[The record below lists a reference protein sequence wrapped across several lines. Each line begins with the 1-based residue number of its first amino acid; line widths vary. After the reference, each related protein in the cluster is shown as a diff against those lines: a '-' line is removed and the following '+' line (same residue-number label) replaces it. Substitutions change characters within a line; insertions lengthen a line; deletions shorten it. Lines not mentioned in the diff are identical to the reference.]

1 MKKILLTALCLAAC
15 SLSAWSQEEVKVLKM
30 TAVRTTGQDVEVSLY
45 DDANFWGPML
55 NKAEERLVIGGRSL
69 TLSRVKEIRFSV
81 VTEIVDGIT
90 EVELQPTVAHIYGMD
105 GRLVRRDA
113 TTTEGLPKGMYIM
126 NGKKVVVK

>member
-1 MKKILLTALCLAAC
+1 M
-15 SLSAWSQEEVKVLKM
+15 LKM

-81 VTEIVDGIT
+81 VTEIVDGIN
-90 EVELQPTVAHIYGMD
+90 EVEQQSSVAHIYGMD

-113 TTTEGLPKGMYIM
+113 TTTEGLPKGIYIM

>member
-1 MKKILLTALCLAAC
+1 MKKILLIAFCLAAT
-15 SLSAWSQEEVKVLKM
+15 SLSAWAQEEVKVLKM
-30 TAVRTTGQDVEVSLY
+30 TAVRTTGQNVEMSLY
-45 DDANFWGPML
+45 DDTNFWGPVL
-55 NKAEERLVIGGRSL
+55 NKAEDRLVIDGRSL
-69 TLSRVKEIRFSV
+69 TLSRVKEIRFSI

-90 EVELQPTVAHIYGMD
+90 EAEMQPTVAHIYGMD

>member
-1 MKKILLTALCLAAC
+1 MKKILLIAFCLAAT
-15 SLSAWSQEEVKVLKM
+15 SLSAWAQEEVKVLKM
-30 TAVRTTGQDVEVSLY
+30 TAVRTTGQNVEMSLY
-45 DDANFWGPML
+45 DDANFWGPVL
-55 NKAEERLVIGGRSL
+55 NKAEDRLVIDGRSL
-69 TLSRVKEIRFSV
+69 TLSRVKEIRFSI

-90 EVELQPTVAHIYGMD
+90 EAEQQPAVAHIYGMD

>member
-15 SLSAWSQEEVKVLKM
+15 SISAWSQEEVKVLKM

-45 DDANFWGPML
+45 DAANFWGPML

>member
-1 MKKILLTALCLAAC
+1 MKKILLIAFCLAAT
-15 SLSAWSQEEVKVLKM
+15 SLSAWAQEEVKVLKM
-30 TAVRTTGQDVEVSLY
+30 TAVRTTGQNVEMSLY
-45 DDANFWGPML
+45 DDANFWGPVL
-55 NKAEERLVIGGRSL
+55 NKAEDRLVIDGRSL
-69 TLSRVKEIRFSV
+69 TLSRVKEIRFSI

-90 EVELQPTVAHIYGMD
+90 EAEMQPTVAHIYGMD

>member
-1 MKKILLTALCLAAC
+1 MKKILLIAFCLAAT
-15 SLSAWSQEEVKVLKM
+15 SLSAWAQEEVKVLKM
-30 TAVRTTGQDVEVSLY
+30 TAVRTTGQNVEMSLY
-45 DDANFWGPML
+45 DDTNFWGPVL
-55 NKAEERLVIGGRSL
+55 NKAEDRLVIDGRSL
-69 TLSRVKEIRFSV
+69 TLSRVKEIRFSI

-90 EVELQPTVAHIYGMD
+90 EAEQQPTVAHIYGMD

>member
-15 SLSAWSQEEVKVLKM
+15 SLSAWAQEEVKVLKM

-45 DDANFWGPML
+45 DDTNFWGPML

>member
-1 MKKILLTALCLAAC
+1 MKKTLFTILCLAAC
-15 SLSAWSQEEVKVLKM
+15 SLSAWAQEEVKVLKM

-45 DDANFWGPML
+45 DAANFWGPML

-90 EVELQPTVAHIYGMD
+90 EVEQQSSVAHIYGMD

>member
-1 MKKILLTALCLAAC
+1 MKKILLIAFCLAAT
-15 SLSAWSQEEVKVLKM
+15 SLSAWAQEEVKVLKM
-30 TAVRTTGQDVEVSLY
+30 TAVRTTGQNVEMSLY
-45 DDANFWGPML
+45 DDANFWGPVL
-55 NKAEERLVIGGRSL
+55 NKAEDRLVIDGRSL
-69 TLSRVKEIRFSV
+69 TLSRVKEIRFSI

-90 EVELQPTVAHIYGMD
+90 EAELQPTVAHIYGMD

>member
-45 DDANFWGPML
+45 DAANFWGPML

-113 TTTEGLPKGMYIM
+113 TTIEGLPKGMYIM

>member
-15 SLSAWSQEEVKVLKM
+15 SISAWSQEEVKVLKM
-30 TAVRTTGQDVEVSLY
+30 TAVRTTGQNVEVSLY
-45 DDANFWGPML
+45 DAANFWGPML

>member
-1 MKKILLTALCLAAC
+1 MKKILLIAFCLAAT
-15 SLSAWSQEEVKVLKM
+15 SLSAWAQEEVKVLKM
-30 TAVRTTGQDVEVSLY
+30 TAVRTTGQNVEMSLY
-45 DDANFWGPML
+45 DDANFWGPVL
-55 NKAEERLVIGGRSL
+55 NKAEDRLVIDGRSL
-69 TLSRVKEIRFSV
+69 TLSRVKEIRFSI

-90 EVELQPTVAHIYGMD
+90 EAEQQPTLAHIYGMD

>member
-1 MKKILLTALCLAAC
+1 MKKILLIAFCLAAT
-15 SLSAWSQEEVKVLKM
+15 SLSAWAQEEVKVLKM
-30 TAVRTTGQDVEVSLY
+30 TAVRTTGQNVEMSLY
-45 DDANFWGPML
+45 DDANFWGPVL
-55 NKAEERLVIGGRSL
+55 NKAEDRLVIDGRSL
-69 TLSRVKEIRFSV
+69 TLSRVKEIRFSI

-90 EVELQPTVAHIYGMD
+90 EAELQPAVAHIYGMD

>member
-1 MKKILLTALCLAAC
+1 MKKILLIAFCLAAT
-15 SLSAWSQEEVKVLKM
+15 SLSAWAQEEVKVLKM
-30 TAVRTTGQDVEVSLY
+30 TAVRTTGQNVEMSLY
-45 DDANFWGPML
+45 DDANFWGPVL
-55 NKAEERLVIGGRSL
+55 NKAEDRLVIDGRSL
-69 TLSRVKEIRFSV
+69 TLSRVKEIRFSI

-90 EVELQPTVAHIYGMD
+90 EAEQQPTVAHIYGMD

>member
-1 MKKILLTALCLAAC
+1 MKKILLIAFCLAAT
-15 SLSAWSQEEVKVLKM
+15 SLSAWAQEEVKVLKM
-30 TAVRTTGQDVEVSLY
+30 TAVRTTGQNVEMSLY
-45 DDANFWGPML
+45 DDSNFWGPVL
-55 NKAEERLVIGGRSL
+55 NKAEDRLVIDGRSL
-69 TLSRVKEIRFSV
+69 TLSRVKEIRFSI

-90 EVELQPTVAHIYGMD
+90 EAEQQPTVAHIYGMD

>member
-15 SLSAWSQEEVKVLKM
+15 SISAWSQEEVKVLKM

-45 DDANFWGPML
+45 DAANFWGPML
-55 NKAEERLVIGGRSL
+55 NKAEERLVVGGRSL

>member
-45 DDANFWGPML
+45 DDTNFWGPML

>member
-1 MKKILLTALCLAAC
+1 MKKILLTALCLVAC
-15 SLSAWSQEEVKVLKM
+15 SLSAWAQEEVKVLKM

-45 DDANFWGPML
+45 DAANFWGPML